1 MKFLSENGTIEFR
14 HYAIQSRL
22 GAKKKIQNLLNSNKE
37 IPDLG
42 KYNSIEEYMNA
53 MSGSGPRIH
62 MVHGMIRG
70 ISGFNEFDQAYFK
83 SESQRESRTPVD
95 F

>member
-1 MKFLSENGTIEFR
+1 MSRKLKNFCRKICKISPENGTIEFR

-62 MVHGMIRG
+62 MVRG
-70 ISGFNEFDQAYFK
+70 SGGIWIFK
-83 SESQRESRTPVD
+83 VIKSLLID
-95 F
+95 

>member
-53 MSGSGPRIH
+53 MSGSGSRLH
-62 MVHGMIRG
+62 MVRG
-70 ISGFNEFDQAYFK
+70 INGGIYIVNIMLN
-83 SESQRESRTPVD
+83 
-95 F
+95 

>member
-1 MKFLSENGTIEFR
+1 MVKFLSENGKIEFR

-62 MVHGMIRG
+62 MVRG
-70 ISGFNEFDQAYFK
+70 FGAINVVLCKLNSGTFRIFELSA
-83 SESQRESRTPVD
+83 
-95 F
+95 

>member
-1 MKFLSENGTIEFR
+1 MIDENSLENGTIEFR

-53 MSGSGPRIH
+53 MSGSGLWLH
-62 MVHGMIRG
+62 MARG
-70 ISGFNEFDQAYFK
+70 IFIRQYLWFLSLTQF
-83 SESQRESRTPVD
+83 
-95 F
+95 